1 MKTGITHFL
10 GSALITIIAL
20 FLLDKCNILSI
31 MQFIPRDKLFDIAL
45 PLYVGAIESA
55 CRILFAILKEQTS
68 SVTITFFC
76 RGNTPELGVDP
87 IIFFNKDHLSE
98 ICLSVRLSGRKSAFQ
113 GKKIKIPSVDFASMQ
128 SGKKNKYITI
138 DNDGS
143 LNIDLQSLFGE
154 VNKTSES
161 SINIS
166 IAYIQEEY
174 YDNREIDISPQ
185 FIGRRFYCFGYVQ
198 YEHNQY
204 RIQIK
209 SR

>member
-1 MKTGITHFL
+1 MKIGITHFL

-20 FLLDKCNILSI
+20 FLLDKCNILFI
-31 MQFIPRDKLFDIAL
+31 MPFIPRDKLFDISL

-55 CRILFAILKEQTS
+55 CRILFAILKERTS
-68 SVTITFFC
+68 SVTITFFY
-76 RGNTPELGVDP
+76 RGNTPELGVNP

-98 ICLSVRLSGRKSAFQ
+98 ICLSVRLSGRKTAFQ

-128 SGKKNKYITI
+128 AGVRNKYITI

-143 LNIDLQSLFGE
+143 LNIDLQSFFGE
-154 VNKTSES
+154 VSITSES
-161 SINIS
+161 SICIP

-174 YDNREIDISPQ
+174 YDDREIDISPQ
-185 FIGRRFYCFGYVQ
+185 FKGKRLYWFGYVK

-204 RIQIK
+204 RLQIK

>member
-1 MKTGITHFL
+1 MKIGITHFL

-31 MQFIPRDKLFDIAL
+31 MPFIPRDKLFDISL

-55 CRILFAILKEQTS
+55 CRILFAILKERTS
-68 SVTITFFC
+68 SVTITFFY
-76 RGNTPELGVDP
+76 RGNTPELGVNP

-98 ICLSVRLSGRKSAFQ
+98 ICLSVRLSGRKTAFQ

-128 SGKKNKYITI
+128 SGARNKYITI

-143 LNIDLQSLFGE
+143 LNIDLQSFFGG
-154 VNKTSES
+154 VSITSES
-161 SINIS
+161 SICIP

-174 YDNREIDISPQ
+174 YDDREIDISPQ
-185 FIGRRFYCFGYVQ
+185 FMGKRLYWFGYVK

-204 RIQIK
+204 RLQIK